1 VRGHAVSTTIHHRVT
16 TITITTTTTTIV
28 IVIVVIVIIAEYP
41 GVGLRTGLASVV
53 SH

>member
-1 VRGHAVSTTIHHRVT
+1 VSTTIHHRVT
-16 TITITTTTTTIV
+16 TITITTTTIV

-41 GVGLRTGLASVV
+41 GVGFRTGLASVV